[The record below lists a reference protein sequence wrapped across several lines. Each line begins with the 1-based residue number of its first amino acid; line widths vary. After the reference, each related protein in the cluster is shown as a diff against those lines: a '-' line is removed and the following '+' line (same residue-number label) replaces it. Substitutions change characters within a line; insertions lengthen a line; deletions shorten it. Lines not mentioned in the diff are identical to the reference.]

1 MKLAASELNENIEKN
16 EITIRSRTSSNLAK
30 YNKTYTIPLLPLPAP
45 PKGERADRPGQDGF
59 DAGRP
64 KRVRFNDH
72 VQVKS
77 ELSTVDEIIE
87 LDSLQSRFHNFIH
100 IIQSIQNRVPR
111 TQTFLSVDIQ
121 TYTSRNVDTDTDPET
136 HTN

>member
-1 MKLAASELNENIEKN
+1 MKLTASELNENIEKN

-45 PKGERADRPGQDGF
+45 SKADRTGQKPDGPDSF
-59 DAGRP
+59 DSGRP

-77 ELSTVDEIIE
+77 ELSAVEEIIE

-100 IIQSIQNRVPR
+100 IIQSI
-111 TQTFLSVDIQ
+111 LL
-121 TYTSRNVDTDTDPET
+121 TSL
-136 HTN
+136 